1 MTFWTLMQVLLNIV
15 LLAAVAI
22 LWIKIHRPQ
31 KDDPRLS
38 KGLQLLQS
46 KISVL
51 EDLADRVETQASQIS
66 ALMEAKIKDVQA
78 HLLQADKQVMKI
90 ENSMS
95 KSLEVAK
102 IFQDKIPHQ
111 EIIQRQNTL
120 KYIKVARMA
129 HAGMDLHEIVSAV
142 DLPRGEIEMIA
153 KMNREQLQFSVED
166 LPEWAKS
173 ELETQ
178 EPDAGNEFS
187 VESLIQRSSTGAG
200 FQATSASGIVNT
212 GHHQVTT
219 QEHVVQKSLSDLGA
233 KFRQALEVPQSGSEY
248 SGSSTAATDALA
260 SAASSPVSVPK
271 ATQILDSAVVA
282 EQKVHRV
289 EPIRIGGKK
298 PEPVVKKVIFPR
310 IDGTNRF

>member
-22 LWIKIHRPQ
+22 LWIKLHRPQ

-51 EDLADRVETQASQIS
+51 EDLADRVETQAQQVS
-66 ALMEAKIKDVQA
+66 ALMEAKIKDIQT

-90 ENSMS
+90 ESSMT

-153 KMNREQLQFSVED
+153 KMNRDHLQFSVED
-166 LPEWAKS
+166 LPEWAKA

-178 EPDAGNEFS
+178 EPDTNNEFS
-187 VESLIQRSSTGAG
+187 VESLIQNAAALNAGYSNSTNSSAHLNSMRGASTGNM
-200 FQATSASGIVNT
+200 FPSNDVQD
-212 GHHQVTT
+212 Q
-219 QEHVVQKSLSDLGA
+219 VVQKSLSDLGA
-233 KFRQALEVPQSGSEY
+233 KFRQALEEPSTQTSEVNQPLQVSKQSN
-248 SGSSTAATDALA
+248 
-260 SAASSPVSVPK
+260 P
-271 ATQILDSAVVA
+271 ILNSSAVA
-282 EQKVHRV
+282 EEKIHRV
-289 EPIRIGGKK
+289 EPIRIGSRK
-298 PEPVVKKVIFPR
+298 PDPTVKKVIFPR
-310 IDGTNRF
+310 IDGANRN